1 MTGARALPLALALLS
16 GFAGVCGSACL
27 CGSARAQALTK
38 LPMLESFR
46 TSEVRVQWET
56 DSDPAGNDNHLEW
69 GPANPTQFS
78 VAAQPAIQVAPNRFV
93 HRAIATGLAPQTAY
107 LYRVRSG
114 ATVSAT
120 YSMRTAPSP
129 GAPFRVAWVADNQ
142 NQVGVPFLTVLTK
155 LAPHAPDFIGHAG
168 DTVQDGDQLAEWQ
181 SQWFDPFAAAPGAL
195 GQTTPVLVSRGNHDW
210 EYPTSLAYHWLP
222 DNGGTIGNGD
232 WYAETIG
239 RVRFLFLDTNLPW
252 VEQDDWLRAELASPA
267 SRNADFRIAVFH
279 IPAYTNLWDSVG
291 FRGDAWFRDHWVP
304 LFEQGRVDLVV
315 NGHAHC
321 YERGSS
327 NGVMYVIVG
336 GAGGALDTVP
346 QSPPWPF
353 IAVAQSVHHYA
364 IMDVIGGKLR
374 WTAYDL
380 QDQPIDSFE
389 LAKGAAVP
397 VFPALEVGRR

>member
-1 MTGARALPLALALLS
+1 VTRARALPLALALL
-16 GFAGVCGSACL
+16 
-27 CGSARAQALTK
+27 CGSARAQTLTK

-56 DSDPAGNDNHLEW
+56 DSDPPGTDSRLEW
-69 GPANPTQFS
+69 GPASPAQFS
-78 VAAQPAIQVAPNRFV
+78 VAAQPAIQLAPDRFV
-93 HRAIATGLAPQTAY
+93 HRAIATGLSPQTAY

-114 ATVSAT
+114 PALSAT
-120 YSMRTAPSP
+120 YPLRTAPP
-129 GAPFRVAWVADNQ
+129 AGVPFRVAWVADNQ
-142 NQVGVPFLTVLTK
+142 NQLGVPFLTVLQK
-155 LAPHAPDFIGHAG
+155 LAARAPDFIGHAG

-181 SQWFDPFAAAPGAL
+181 AQWFDPFAAAGNL

-222 DNGGTIGNGD
+222 DNGGSIGNGD

-239 RVRFLFLDTNLPW
+239 RVRFIFLDSNLPW
-252 VEQDDWLRAELASPA
+252 VEQEDWLRAELASPA
-267 SRNADFRIAVFH
+267 SRDADFRIAVFH

-291 FRGDAWFRDHWVP
+291 FRGDTYFREHWVP

-327 NGVMYVIVG
+327 NGVMYTIVG
-336 GAGGALDTVP
+336 GAGGILDTVP

-364 IMDVIGGKLR
+364 IMDVNGGKLR

-380 QDQPIDSFE
+380 QDQLIDSFE
-389 LAKGAAVP
+389 LAKGAGVP
-397 VFPALEVGRR
+397 VFPALEGRER